1 MRLLR
6 LYSNQPQFREV
17 IFNPTGLTVIVGSK
31 GDTATNKSSNGVGK
45 SLIIRLLH
53 FCLGCNK
60 IKDIETKLSTYT
72 FFLEV
77 EINANKYTFE
87 RETRKQDK
95 IKVNGIEQSPKDF
108 TNWLGRILFNLN
120 DETGALSFRSLISR
134 FIRPNRN
141 SYSAYNKY
149 IEDEDKKP
157 AITLLNNAYLL
168 GLSIDL
174 ILKKKIL
181 KEDIRKNKALRE
193 ALKKNDAFVKNLLVT
208 GTKTST
214 IDITITNLEASIKNL
229 EVRINSLRI
238 AENYSEM
245 TKIWNKV
252 KYDLEQKRNQR
263 ALNQMSLDNLLK
275 TLEQRPAL
283 SKEKVEEM
291 YNEANIYL
299 SETIKKRLEE
309 VQIFNDKI
317 IKDRETRLKSEKIN
331 IEKLLKSTEKEIR
344 ALEQEDDDW
353 RVKLTNKGSHDD
365 YHAVNKSFIDKKMEL
380 QSLQQYVKLTTE
392 YDQYIADKDI
402 EIKQIISQTI
412 EYITNAA
419 KKTIEDNTTFFMN
432 MAQQIYTD
440 LPTSGISVKYDDGDN
455 QTALQIKAHIQAAA
469 SDGIN
474 DALTFCFDWTL
485 LHFKHNHNIDFLVH
499 DSRITDHFSNT
510 EQRSNLIKLAYH
522 QSIKDNVQYI
532 IGMNEENW
540 KAILDETTED
550 EIKQQLEK
558 SVTLELSFD
567 NLLLGGKHIDLDYEA

>member
-1 MRLLR
+1 
-6 LYSNQPQFREV
+6 
-17 IFNPTGLTVIVGSK
+17 
-31 GDTATNKSSNGVGK
+31 
-45 SLIIRLLH
+45 
-53 FCLGCNK
+53 
-60 IKDIETKLSTYT
+60 
-72 FFLEV
+72 
-77 EINANKYTFE
+77 
-87 RETRKQDK
+87 
-95 IKVNGIEQSPKDF
+95 
-108 TNWLGRILFNLN
+108 LN
-120 DETGALSFRSLISR
+120 DETGELSFRSLISR

-141 SYSAYNKY
+141 SYSAYDKY

-157 AITLLNNAYLL
+157 AIMLLNNAYLL

-208 GTKTST
+208 GTKTS
-214 IDITITNLEASIKNL
+214 IDITITNLEASIKKL

-245 TKIWNKV
+245 TKLWNKV
-252 KYDLEQKRNQR
+252 KYDLENKRNQR

-275 TLEQRPAL
+275 TLAQRPSL

-331 IEKLLKSTEKEIR
+331 IEKLLKNTEKEIR
-344 ALEQEDDDW
+344 ALEKDDDDW

-419 KKTIEDNTTFFMN
+419 KKPIEENTTFFMN
-432 MAQQIYTD
+432 MAQQLYTD

-455 QTALQIKAHIQAAA
+455 QTALKISAHIQGSA

-485 LHFKHNHNIDFLVH
+485 LHFKHNHRINFLVH
-499 DSRITDHFSNT
+499 DSRITDHFST
-510 EQRSNLIKLAYH
+510 TDQRSKLIELAYH

-540 KAILDETTED
+540 KAILDETTD
-550 EIKQQLEK
+550 DNFKKQLEK
-558 SVTLELSFD
+558 SVALELTFD
-567 NLLLGGKHIDLDYEA
+567 TLLLGGNHIDLDYEA

>member
-1 MRLLR
+1 MRLIR

-31 GDTATNKSSNGVGK
+31 GDTETNKSSNGVGK

-60 IKDIETKLSTYT
+60 IKDFEAKLSTYT

-95 IKVNGIEQSPKDF
+95 IKVNGLEYTLRDF

-134 FIRPNRN
+134 FIRPNRK
-141 SYSAYNKY
+141 SYGIYNKF
-149 IEDEDKKP
+149 IDDEKP
-157 AITLLNNAYLL
+157 VLSLLNNAYLL
-168 GLSIDL
+168 SISPL
-174 ILKKKIL
+174 LLLKKKNL
-181 KEDIRKNKALRE
+181 REDLQKNKALRDS
-193 ALKKNDAFVKNLLVT
+193 LKKNEFLSTLSIVD
-208 GTKTST
+208 TKSS
-214 IDITITNLEASIKNL
+214 IDITISNL
-229 EVRINSLRI
+229 EVNVKRLEDRLNTLRI

-245 TKIWNKV
+245 IKDWNKV
-252 KYDLEQKRNQR
+252 KYNLEQKRNQR
-263 ALNQMSLDNLLK
+263 ALSQMSLDNLLK

-291 YNEANIYL
+291 YKEANIYL
-299 SETIKKRLEE
+299 SETIKKRLDE

-317 IKDRETRLKSEKIN
+317 IKDRESRLKEEKIK
-331 IEKLLKSTEKEIR
+331 IQKLLAKNEFDIKI
-344 ALEQEDDDW
+344 LEQQDDEW
-353 RVKLTNKGSHDD
+353 RIKLTNKGSFDD
-365 YHAVNKSFIDKKMEL
+365 YNTVNKNLIDKKLQL
-380 QSLQQYVKLTTE
+380 QSLQQYMKLTME
-392 YDQYIADKDI
+392 YDQYIINKGI
-402 EIKQIISQTI
+402 EMQQTI
-412 EYITNAA
+412 LQTMEYINNEA
-419 KKTIEDNTTFFMN
+419 KTFIEENSTFFMN

-455 QTALQIKAHIQAAA
+455 QTALQIKAHIQAAT

-485 LHFKHNHNIDFLVH
+485 LHFKHNHNINFLVH

-540 KAILDETTED
+540 KAILDETTDD

-567 NLLLGGKHIDLDYEA
+567 NLLLGGSHIDLDYEA